1 MLEYLIAIGSLYMY
15 MICPKLRHRNK
26 MEAFKSSPLAHR
38 GIHDNKTV
46 PENSLPSFRAAVDAG
61 VGIELDVQFTRDRQL
76 VVFHDDNL
84 LRMCGVD
91 RKVIELTYEE
101 ISALRLLDTDEKIP
115 LLTEVLEAVDGK
127 VPLIVEM
134 KNELHVVWEMPRA
147 LYGVMKDYKGEY
159 AIESFNPMFVRKYK
173 KFDKNVA
180 RGILAQSFWN
190 VDQIKR
196 RQRICA
202 LTLENLMWNFI
213 AKPDFVAYRMQD
225 YRKISFRLNRILGA
239 TTVAWG
245 VPKSREELGDKVSKY
260 FDAYICDIESK
271 GGVTHAGVPA
281 PLQPKP

>member
-46 PENSLPSFRAAVDAG
+46 PENSIPSFKAAAQAG
-61 VGIELDVQFTRDRQL
+61 VGIELDVQFTRDRRL
-76 VVFHDDNL
+76 VVFHDENL

-101 ISALRLLDTDEKIP
+101 ISALRLLGTDEKIP
-115 LLTEVLEAVDGK
+115 LLTEVLEVVDGK

-134 KNELHVVWEMPRA
+134 KNELHIVWEMPRA
-147 LYGVMKDYKGEY
+147 LYGIMKDYHGEY

-180 RGILAQSFWN
+180 RGILAQSFKKMN
-190 VDQIKR
+190 QVKKR
-196 RQRICA
+196 QKICA

-245 VPKSREELGDKVSKY
+245 VPNSQEELEEKVSRY

-271 GGVTHAGVPA
+271 DAAIPA
-281 PLQPKP
+281 AHTAVQ